1 MCAICGVV
9 RIRDGESVEQSLLVQ
24 MRDSMVHR
32 GPDSAGLF
40 LNKHVGFGHRRLKI
54 IDLHAG
60 AQPMF
65 NEDGTIAVV
74 YNGEIYNFL
83 ELRDHLIAKGHTF
96 QTKCD
101 TEVIVHA
108 YEEYG
113 IDCPKWFDG
122 MFAFAL
128 YDANNDSVFLA
139 RDRVGIKPLYFYM
152 DQHQFLFA
160 SEVRAIL
167 KVLDHQPSANIAAL
181 DFYVSVG
188 YVPGQTTLFQGIQKL
203 LPGYGLHLQDGR
215 LTFSQYWDLRDT
227 PPSAVSFEEAQ
238 EQYAELLQKSIKISL
253 MSDVPLGA
261 FLSGGIDS
269 SAVVAGMSQF
279 NTEPVKT
286 FSVGFRD
293 DRGAS
298 ELPYAKLI
306 ANQFHT
312 EHHEYI
318 LESEEFFTSLDLLL
332 EYTEEPIVESAA
344 IALFHLSRLAKEH
357 VTVILSGEGS
367 DEILAGYP
375 LYPIMGMLDRIHRV
389 FGSVPIWILDCLSML
404 AKGNEKYTKYVDW
417 MRMPLLK
424 RYRGISNDVTPG
436 IKETMYQP
444 VFASRLGHSS
454 DVFFEHL
461 FGTLPHSSSLRKM
474 GYVDIKSWLPD
485 DLLVKADKMTMA
497 NSLELRVPFLDH
509 HLLEFAM
516 SLPDEYRLKGWEG
529 KFILKKIMEKTLP
542 HEIIYRKKKGF
553 PVPVAKWFRENLYH
567 QVRDVLLDSK
577 SLTRNYF
584 QESYIDNAL
593 KRHRQGKE
601 DLSRRLFSL
610 VALEMW
616 HKKYID

>member
-9 RIRDGESVEQSLLVQ
+9 RIGNGEPVEQSLLVQ

-40 LNKHVGFGHRRLKI
+40 LNKHVGLGHRRLKI
-54 IDLHAG
+54 IDLQAG
-60 AQPMF
+60 VQPMF
-65 NEDGTIAVV
+65 NEDETVAVV

-83 ELRDHLIAKGHTF
+83 ELRDHLISKGHTF
-96 QTKCD
+96 KTRCD

-113 IDCPKWFDG
+113 IDCPKWFNG
-122 MFAFAL
+122 MFAFAI
-128 YDANNDSVFLA
+128 YDANKNSVFLA
-139 RDRVGIKPLYFYM
+139 RDRVGIKPLYY
-152 DQHQFLFA
+152 HVNERQFLFA

-167 KVLDHQPSANIAAL
+167 KVLDHRPSANIAAL

-203 LPGYGLHLQDGR
+203 LPGYSLYLQDGR
-215 LTFSQYWDLRDT
+215 MTLSQYWDLSDA
-227 PPSAVSFEEAQ
+227 PPGVVSFEEAQ
-238 EQYAELLQKSIKISL
+238 EQYEHLFLNSIKMSL
-253 MSDVPLGA
+253 MSDVSLGV

-269 SAVVAGMSQF
+269 SAVVAGMSRF
-279 NTEPVKT
+279 MTEPVKT
-286 FSVGFRD
+286 FSVGYRD
-293 DRGAS
+293 DSGAS

-306 ANQFHT
+306 AHKFQT
-312 EHHEYI
+312 DHHEYI

-375 LYPIMGMLDRIHRV
+375 LYPIMERINRITKI
-389 FGSVPIWILDCLSML
+389 FGCMPSWILDCM
-404 AKGNEKYTKYVDW
+404 GTIVQRNEKYTKYFDW
-417 MRMPLLK
+417 MRMPLSK
-424 RYRGISNDVTPG
+424 RYRGISNDVTAS
-436 IKETMYQP
+436 IKRGMYQP
-444 VFASRLGHSS
+444 GFVSCLTENS
-454 DVFFEHL
+454 DVFFEKL
-461 FGTLPHSSSLRKM
+461 FGTLPQSSGLRKM

-497 NSLELRVPFLDH
+497 NSIELRVPFLDH
-509 HLLEFAM
+509 NLLEFAM
-516 SLPDEYRLKGWEG
+516 ALPDEYRLKGWEG
-529 KFILKKIMEKTLP
+529 KFILKKVMEKFLP

-567 QVRDVLLDSK
+567 QVRDILLDSK

-584 QESYIDNAL
+584 RESYVDNVL

>member
-1 MCAICGVV
+1 M
-9 RIRDGESVEQSLLVQ
+9 
-24 MRDSMVHR
+24 
-32 GPDSAGLF
+32 
-40 LNKHVGFGHRRLKI
+40 
-54 IDLHAG
+54 
-60 AQPMF
+60 
-65 NEDGTIAVV
+65 
-74 YNGEIYNFL
+74 
-83 ELRDHLIAKGHTF
+83 
-96 QTKCD
+96 
-101 TEVIVHA
+101 
-108 YEEYG
+108 
-113 IDCPKWFDG
+113 
-122 MFAFAL
+122 
-128 YDANNDSVFLA
+128 
-139 RDRVGIKPLYFYM
+139 
-152 DQHQFLFA
+152 
-160 SEVRAIL
+160 
-167 KVLDHQPSANIAAL
+167 
-181 DFYVSVG
+181 
-188 YVPGQTTLFQGIQKL
+188 
-203 LPGYGLHLQDGR
+203 
-215 LTFSQYWDLRDT
+215 
-227 PPSAVSFEEAQ
+227 
-238 EQYAELLQKSIKISL
+238 SL
-253 MSDVPLGA
+253 MSDVPLGV

-269 SAVVAGMSQF
+269 SAVVAGVSQF
-279 NTEPVKT
+279 ITEPVKT
-286 FSVGFRD
+286 FSVGYRD

-306 ANQFHT
+306 ANKFHT
-312 EHHEYI
+312 DHHEYI

-375 LYPIMGMLDRIHRV
+375 LYPIMGKLDRIHRV
-389 FGSVPIWILDCLSML
+389 FGYVPIWILDCLSTL

-417 MRMPLLK
+417 MRMPLPK
-424 RYRGISNDVTPG
+424 RYRGISNDVTPN
-436 IKETMYQP
+436 IKGAMYQP
-444 VFASRLGHSS
+444 AFASHLGHNS

-461 FGTLPHSSSLRKM
+461 FGTLTHSSSLRKM

-529 KFILKKIMEKTLP
+529 KFILKKVMEKTLP

>member
-9 RIRDGESVEQSLLVQ
+9 RMRDGEPVEQSLLVQ

-32 GPDSAGLF
+32 GPDSAGIF

-65 NEDGTIAVV
+65 NEDGSIAVV

-83 ELRDHLIAKGHTF
+83 ELREHLMAKGHTF

-128 YDANNDSVFLA
+128 YDGNKNSVFLA
-139 RDRVGIKPLYFYM
+139 RDRVGIKPLYYYV

-167 KVLDHQPSANIAAL
+167 KVLEFRPSANMAAL

-188 YVPGQTTLFQGIQKL
+188 YVPGQSTLFQGIQKL
-203 LPGYGLHLQDGR
+203 LPGYGLSLQDGQV
-215 LTFSQYWDLRDT
+215 TISQYWDLNDA
-227 PPSAVSFEEAQ
+227 PPSELSFDEAQ
-238 EQYAELLQKSIKISL
+238 GQYAELLQKSIKMSL

-279 NTEPVKT
+279 MTEPVQT
-286 FSVGFRD
+286 FSVGYRD
-293 DRGAS
+293 DRDAS
-298 ELPYAKLI
+298 ELPYAQRI
-306 ANQFHT
+306 ANTFHT
-312 EHHEYI
+312 DHHEYI
-318 LESEEFFTSLDLLL
+318 LESDEFFTSLDLLL

-375 LYPIMGMLDRIHRV
+375 LYPIMARLDRIHRV
-389 FGSVPIWILDCLSML
+389 FGYLPSWMLECLS
-404 AKGNEKYTKYVDW
+404 ASIKANEKYTKYVDW
-417 MRMPLLK
+417 MRMPLIK
-424 RYRGISNDVTPG
+424 RYRGISSDVTPS
-436 IKETMYQP
+436 IKQRMYQP
-444 VFASRLGHSS
+444 AFASRLGNDS
-454 DVFFEHL
+454 DVFFEKL
-461 FGTLPHSSSLRKM
+461 FGTLSQSSALRKM
-474 GYVDIKSWLPD
+474 GYLDIKSWLPD

-529 KFILKKIMEKTLP
+529 KLALKKVMEKFLP